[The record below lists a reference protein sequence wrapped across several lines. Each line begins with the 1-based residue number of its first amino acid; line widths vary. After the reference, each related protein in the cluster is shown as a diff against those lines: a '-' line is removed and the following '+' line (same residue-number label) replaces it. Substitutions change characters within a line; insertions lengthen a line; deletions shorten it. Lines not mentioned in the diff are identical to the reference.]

1 MLLKEQNLNEN
12 QKMLLKILNKNKENY
27 YKENL
32 LKLIWIV
39 GQRIHLSED
48 CKLNEITDYQLLEVL
63 NIFIEKHKWEPMI
76 CS

>member
-1 MLLKEQNLNEN
+1 MLLKEKNLNEN

-48 CKLNEITDYQLLEVL
+48 CKLNEITDTQLVEVL
-63 NIFIEKHKWEPMI
+63 NIFIEKHN
-76 CS
+76 